1 MLSILS
7 FAVEAGAQIG
17 TAYSRVGLTTKT
29 RVLRR
34 ILGLKLQDAPH
45 NICLKTVSV
54 YLNICLAFFKD
65 LFERAVKI
73 SVQHQKL
80 SQDT

>member
-45 NICLKTVSV
+45 N
-54 YLNICLAFFKD
+54 
-65 LFERAVKI
+65 LFEI
-73 SVQHQKL
+73 
-80 SQDT
+80 